1 MATKEFN
8 IHVSMEERWIPHFQS
23 FLKYMEG
30 MGSMGHSAMVGFYA
44 DGDGDFRPRFTFDIP
59 TEKVDG
65 LDKKTLLKNHE
76 DDFYK
81 IEAAPQLIPEI
92 LFDAG

>member
-1 MATKEFN
+1 MATKKFD

-30 MGSMGHSAMVGFYA
+30 MGSAGHSAMVGFYA
-44 DGDGDFRPRFTFDIP
+44 DGDGDFRPKFEFDISMR
-59 TEKVDG
+59 KVEG
-65 LDKKTLLKNHE
+65 LDKKTLLKNHA

-81 IEAAPQLIPEI
+81 IETAPQLIPEVV
-92 LFDAG
+92 FDAG

>member
-1 MATKEFN
+1 MAAKEFD

-23 FLKYMEG
+23 FLKYMES
-30 MGSMGHSAMVGFYA
+30 MGSAGHSAIVGFYA
-44 DGDGDFRPRFTFDIP
+44 DGDGDFRPGFTFDIP
-59 TEKVDG
+59 TEKVEG
-65 LDKKTLLKNHE
+65 IDKKTLLKNHE

-81 IEAAPQLIPEI
+81 IETAPQLIPEI